1 MVRRARRRRR
11 AGRDALLLDAGDGG
25 AAVPGR
31 AHRGAG
37 AVMWSRAGAGLVAGF
52 FLAAALVGLVGWALP
67 GPWQS
72 TIVPGLVAFFPL
84 WIGAPGMAFGLGSGR
99 RPWAWLGRP
108 ALACFALLWALP
120 APDRAP

>member
-1 MVRRARRRRR
+1 MVVACGAVPARQGHRPRAGAGVACRMDRRARRRRR
-11 AGRDALLLDAGDGG
+11 TVRDALLLDAGDGG

-67 GPWQS
+67 GPWHS
-72 TIVPGLVAFFPL
+72 TIVPEIGRAHVGTPVTNAHLVF
-84 WIGAPGMAFGLGSGR
+84 R
-99 RPWAWLGRP
+99 
-108 ALACFALLWALP
+108 
-120 APDRAP
+120 